1 MSQDHFIRTLFERS
15 HTNAPSFP
23 DKQLGIHFTDSLF
36 HFLFAPAR
44 GKYDT
49 RESLQREYTR
59 IRNTFSTLI
68 FDVIHEEDEVEAHT
82 QRFFEAV
89 PGLYAL
95 LVKDAEAIV
104 NFDPA
109 ATSIEEVFVAYPGF
123 FATAVYRIAH
133 QLYGQQIPTLPRIL
147 SEYAH
152 SKTGV
157 DIHPGATIGSSFF
170 IDHGT
175 GIVIGETTTIG
186 DQVKIYQGVTLGALN
201 VTKALASAKR
211 HPTIADN
218 VIIYS
223 GATILG
229 GDTLIGHDSIIGGN
243 VWLTQPVAPY
253 SVVYQKS
260 EVIVRD
266 KFPLPEPLNFII

>member
-1 MSQDHFIRTLFERS
+1 M
-15 HTNAPSFP
+15 
-23 DKQLGIHFTDSLF
+23 GIYFTDTIFS
-36 HFLFAPAR
+36 FLFAPSK

-49 RESLQREYTR
+49 KESLQREYAN

-68 FDVIHEEDEVEAHT
+68 FDVIHDEEEVKAHT
-82 QRFFEAV
+82 LAFFEAL
-89 PGLYAL
+89 PEIYQL

-104 NFDPA
+104 QFDPA
-109 ATSIEEVFVAYPGF
+109 AASLEEVFVAYPGF

-133 QLYGQQIPTLPRIL
+133 QLYEQRIPTLPRIL

-157 DIHPGATIGSSFF
+157 DIHPGARIGRSFF

-175 GIVIGETTTIG
+175 GIVIGETTVIG
-186 DQVKIYQGVTLGALN
+186 DHVKIYQGVTIGALN
-201 VTKALASAKR
+201 VAKNLARSKR
-211 HPTIADN
+211 HPTIEDN

-229 GDTLIGHDSIIGGN
+229 GETVIGYNSIIGGN
-243 VWLTQPVAPY
+243 VWLTQSVAPY
-253 SVVYQKS
+253 AVVYQKS

-266 KFPLPEPLNFII
+266 KFPWTEPLNFII

>member
-1 MSQDHFIRTLFERS
+1 MSQHTFIQTLFERNYTS
-15 HTNAPSFP
+15 APRFP
-23 DKQLGIHFTDSLF
+23 DKQLGIHFTDSIF
-36 HFLFAPAR
+36 SFLFAPFK

-49 RESLQREYTR
+49 KESLQREYAN

-68 FDVIHEEDEVEAHT
+68 FDVIHEEEEVEAHT
-82 QRFFEAV
+82 QAFFEAL
-89 PGLYAL
+89 PELYHF

-109 ATSIEEVFVAYPGF
+109 ATSIEEVFIAYPGF
-123 FATAVYRIAH
+123 FATVVYRIAH
-133 QLYGQQIPTLPRIL
+133 QLYLQRIPTLPRIL

-157 DIHPGATIGSSFF
+157 DIHPGARIGASFF

-175 GIVIGETTTIG
+175 GIVIGETTVIG
-186 DQVKIYQGVTLGALN
+186 NHVKIYQGVTIGALN
-201 VTKALASAKR
+201 VAKALAKSKR
-211 HPTIADN
+211 HPTIQDN

-243 VWLTQPVAPY
+243 VWLTRSVEPY
-253 SVVYQKS
+253 AVVYQKS